1 MASKRSGKI
10 CHHHERA
17 FKYTHKKEIAAL
29 IVLGYFNCQFA
40 NTLIYLFFREKHASK
55 IGSNILGQHGFSS

>member
-1 MASKRSGKI
+1 MASKCSGKI

-17 FKYTHKKEIAAL
+17 LEDTYKKEIAAL

-40 NTLIYLFFREKHASK
+40 NTLIDLFFREKHASK
-55 IGSNILGQHGFSS
+55 IRSNILGQHGFSS